1 MSLLNKLK
9 GTGVALVTP
18 FTKSHEVDH
27 VGLTNLVKHV
37 IKGKCEYVVVLG
49 TTGENVTLTKE
60 EKIAVTN
67 TVIKATKG
75 KVPVVLGIG
84 GNNTSEVIATLKST
98 DFNGIDAILS
108 VSPSYNKPSQAGIFE
123 HFKLVAKA
131 SPVPVILY
139 NVPGRTGSNMTPA
152 TTIKIARECKNVIAI
167 KEASGNIDQI
177 MSIIQKAPETFL
189 VISGDDGITLPLV
202 AAGAV
207 GVISVVANAYPLAYS
222 SMVRTALKNEFAK
235 SRKYHYGFYGLI
247 PLLFEEG
254 NPAGVKVVL
263 KQLGVCGDD
272 VRMPLVKVSMDL
284 EKRILTFM
292 RSYKG

>member
-18 FTKSHEVDH
+18 FTKNHEVDYN
-27 VGLTNLVKHV
+27 GLTNLVKHV

-49 TTGENVTLTKE
+49 TTGESVTLSKE
-60 EKIAVTN
+60 EKLAVTN
-67 TVIKATKG
+67 TVIKAAKG
-75 KVPVVLGIG
+75 KVPVVLGVG
-84 GNNTSEVIATLKST
+84 GNNTNEVLHSLKTT
-98 DFNGIDAILS
+98 DFTGIDAILS
-108 VSPSYNKPSQAGIFE
+108 VSPSYNKPSQAGIVE

-139 NVPGRTGSNMTPA
+139 NVPGRTGSNMSPA
-152 TTIKIARECKNVIAI
+152 TTLKIARECKNVIAI
-167 KEASGNIDQI
+167 KEASGNVEQV
-177 MSIIQKAPETFL
+177 MSIIQNAPDNFL

-207 GVISVVANAYPLAYS
+207 GVISVVANAYPLACS
-222 SMVRTALKNEFAK
+222 SMVRSALKNDFVK
-235 SRKYHYGFYGLI
+235 SRKFHYGFYGLI
-247 PLLFEEG
+247 PMLFEEG

-272 VRMPLVKVSMDL
+272 VRMPLVKVSKDL
-284 EKRILTFM
+284 EKRIHTYM
-292 RSYKG
+292 KYYKG